1 MRMLIEEA
9 SGERQKE
16 IHGISGEYS
25 PDGAELLLRWD
36 WPENERY
43 DLCFAFDVT
52 QEEERRGMDLKEL
65 LRSRRPVDIISLHT
79 WHPHRIRLSAEAV
92 GAWLYPARFEGDAY
106 YILDQQKGNRSEYY
120 RRKASIRWRVFYE
133 SMDRLLR
140 KVPCRRA
147 VIRLEGIPQGMAG
160 CLVYRCVGAGRDGIR
175 FGIDLGFAAR
185 EQTLEILVGKGEK
198 VVVEL
203 SDPGQKEYLNL
214 TAAG

>member
-106 YILDQQKGNRSEYY
+106 YILD
-120 RRKASIRWRVFYE
+120 
-133 SMDRLLR
+133 
-140 KVPCRRA
+140 
-147 VIRLEGIPQGMAG
+147 
-160 CLVYRCVGAGRDGIR
+160 
-175 FGIDLGFAAR
+175 
-185 EQTLEILVGKGEK
+185 
-198 VVVEL
+198 
-203 SDPGQKEYLNL
+203 
-214 TAAG
+214 

>member
-140 KVPCRRA
+140 KVPLPPGGDPAGGDPSGHGGLSGVPVRR
-147 VIRLEGIPQGMAG
+147 R
-160 CLVYRCVGAGRDGIR
+160 RTGRDPVR
-175 FGIDLGFAAR
+175 H
-185 EQTLEILVGKGEK
+185 
-198 VVVEL
+198 
-203 SDPGQKEYLNL
+203 
-214 TAAG
+214 